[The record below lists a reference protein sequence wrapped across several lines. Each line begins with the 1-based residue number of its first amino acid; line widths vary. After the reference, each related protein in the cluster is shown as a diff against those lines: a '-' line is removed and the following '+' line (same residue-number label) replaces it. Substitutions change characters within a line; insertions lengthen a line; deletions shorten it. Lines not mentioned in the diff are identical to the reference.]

1 MKRIF
6 TFTIALMSMFATLQ
20 FAKAANVVFNV
31 TVPSPTY
38 QCWIVGNFNG
48 WNNNDKQLTMIDPTH
63 FTITLD
69 DATFATGVT
78 VDNLEYKYLSG
89 GGDWAYVEKY
99 AGGAEMLA
107 NRAYKLG
114 VTNTHK
120 NAAGVVDDTSAP
132 GNNGTDVVAQ
142 WASVFNP
149 NVAPVPMNVTIDVLV
164 PAGTFQCYIVGTFN
178 NWAGPTA
185 PADSCKMVLVA
196 TNPDGSMVFEKT
208 IFSPDVNK
216 LAYHFCCGPDWS
228 FEQTPT
234 VDYKYPEVNPVVAGW
249 KAIFDPSK
257 VGNIV
262 VTATVPTGTTDVWVN
277 GSFLGWNFPN
287 GNNGTGG
294 LKCTKNADGTFSF
307 TAPFVLNIEYKMYNG
322 QSWNNVEV
330 DALGVEVA
338 NRKAAYPADAATSIT
353 VIGWK
358 TPAAVKELNADLY
371 KVYTN
376 NLRVVIE
383 GVTSNVALFDLS
395 GRLVQSGKLV
405 GTFTSKSLNKG
416 MYIVKVDGATRKVSV
431 N

>member
-6 TFTIALMSMFATLQ
+6 TFAIALVSLFASVQL
-20 FAKAANVVFNV
+20 ASAANVTFNA
-31 TVPSPTY
+31 TVPTPTY
-38 QCWIVGNFNG
+38 QCWLVGNFNG
-48 WNNNDKQLTMIDPTH
+48 WNNNDKQMTMVDPTH
-63 FTITLD
+63 FTITID
-69 DATFATGVT
+69 DATFAAGVT

-99 AGGAEMLA
+99 AGGAEMKA

-114 VTNTHK
+114 VVNTHST
-120 NAAGVVDDTSAP
+120 NGVVDDTSAP
-132 GNNGTDVVAQ
+132 GTNGNDVVAQ
-142 WASVFNP
+142 WALVFNP

-185 PADSCKMVLVA
+185 PVDSVKMKLIA
-196 TNPDGSMVFEKT
+196 TNPDGTMVFEKT
-208 IFSPDVNK
+208 IFSADVNK

-228 FEQTPT
+228 FEQLAPT
-234 VDYKYPEVNPVVAGW
+234 GDYKYPEVNPVVTSW

-262 VTATVPTGTTDVWVN
+262 VTATAPAGTTDVWVN
-277 GSFLGWNFPN
+277 GSFLGWNFVAA
-287 GNNGTGG
+287 GGTGG
-294 LKCTKNADGTFSF
+294 MKCTKNANGTFSF

-322 QSWNNVEV
+322 QTWNNVEV

-338 NRKAAYPADAATSIT
+338 NRKAAYPADAATAIT
-353 VIGWK
+353 IVGWK
-358 TPAAVKELNADLY
+358 TPSAVRELNADLY

-376 NLRVVIE
+376 NSRIVIE

-395 GRLVQSGKLV
+395 GRLLQSSKLV
-405 GTFTSKSLNKG
+405 GKFTSNTLNKG
-416 MYIVKVDGATRKVSV
+416 LYIVKVDGGTRKVSV